1 LGIVV
6 GVVIDDAR
14 SDHQTVSIQNPSCFA
29 TYLPD
34 PDDTPATDSDVTV
47 ESRYSGTVNDLSVFD
62 Y

>member
-1 LGIVV
+1 V

-29 TYLPD
+29 TDLPD
-34 PDDTPATDSDVTV
+34 TDDTATADGDVTAKAW
-47 ESRYSGTVNDLSVFD
+47 YSGTVNDLSVFD